1 MHSLKFISYKVISSS
16 GMTMLTSWKL
26 DAYTLMRLN
35 SGRRGDEGG
44 DVLKGGHLAC
54 SMSLRDF
61 RPAKTKASV

>member
-16 GMTMLTSWKL
+16 GMTMSTSWKM

-35 SGRRGDEGG
+35 SGRRGD